1 LPGDLAQATI
11 DAQMKVLNDAFA
23 AANFTFTLA
32 NVTRTKNDVWY
43 RMGSGSS
50 AEQQAK
56 AALRK
61 GGRATLNL
69 YSAQL
74 GDGLL
79 GWATFPFSEWIA
91 IACTGHSYILMFV
104 RQSFPS
110 SK

>member
-1 LPGDLAQATI
+1 MD
-11 DAQMKVLNDAFA
+11 VLNAAFGP
-23 AANFTFTLA
+23 ANFTFTLGG
-32 NVTRTKNDVWY
+32 VTRTRNDVWY
-43 RMGSGSS
+43 RMGSGSA

-79 GWATFPFSEWIA
+79 GWATFPFSE
-91 IACTGHSYILMFV
+91 
-104 RQSFPS
+104 
-110 SK
+110 

>member
-1 LPGDLAQATI
+1 
-11 DAQMKVLNDAFA
+11 MKVLNDAFA

-32 NVTRTKNDVWY
+32 GVTRTKNDVWY
-43 RMGSGSS
+43 RMGSGGS

-79 GWATFPFSEWIA
+79 GWATFPFSE
-91 IACTGHSYILMFV
+91 
-104 RQSFPS
+104 
-110 SK
+110 